1 MLSRVQG
8 QSLTDCK
15 SLVELRSDTVTQPT
29 QAMYQSMLNAPLGDD
44 GLYGDPTA
52 EELESGVA
60 TLLGKE
66 AALYVPSAT
75 MGNLAAIMAQT
86 ARQELVVTEASS
98 HIYTAERGA
107 ATFTGAFYEPIAGAS
122 GAMSLERLE
131 QVLMEPPGRLKAAL
145 VCMETSHNNAG
156 GTALPLEHM
165 RQVHDLSRRHG
176 ASIHLDGA
184 RLFNAAVALRV
195 APAAIAA
202 CTDTVTICLS
212 KGLSAPMGGVVAGT
226 NAVIARARVIRKM
239 LGGTQRQV
247 GIAAAAGL
255 VAINSMV
262 ARLEED
268 HRRASLLSSGIN
280 AIAGLRANSPQTNIV
295 QVDVSATGMDASLWV
310 ASLLSMGVLVRP
322 WSRSLLRCVTHR
334 HLSDVDVEMAVQ
346 AFASVSKSAA
356 AAAHRTPSAGM
367 QSADGG

>member
-1 MLSRVQG
+1 M
-8 QSLTDCK
+8 TDYK
-15 SLVELRSDTVTQPT
+15 SFIELRSDTVTHPT
-29 QAMYQSMLNAPLGDD
+29 QAMYQSMLKAPLGDD
-44 GLYGDPTA
+44 GLDGDPTVV
-52 EELESGVA
+52 ELESCVA

-66 AALYVPSAT
+66 AALLVPSAT
-75 MGNLAAIMAQT
+75 MGNLVAILAQT

-122 GAMSLERLE
+122 GAMNLERLE

-156 GTALPLEHM
+156 GTALPLAHM

-202 CTDTVTICLS
+202 CADTVTICLS
-212 KGLSAPMGGVVAGT
+212 KGLSAPMGGVVAGS
-226 NAVIARARVIRKM
+226 NGVIARARVIRKT

-280 AIAGLRANSPQTNIV
+280 AISGLRANSPQTNIV

-356 AAAHRTPSAGM
+356 AAAHRTPSAGI

>member
-1 MLSRVQG
+1 M
-8 QSLTDCK
+8 TDCK
-15 SLVELRSDTVTQPT
+15 SPVDLRSDTVTQPT
-29 QAMYQSMLNAPLGDD
+29 EAMYESMLKAPLGDD
-44 GLYGDPTA
+44 GLDGDPTA

-66 AALYVPSAT
+66 AALFVPSAT
-75 MGNLAAIMAQT
+75 MGNLAAILAQT

-107 ATFTGAFYEPIAGAS
+107 ATLTGAFYEPIAGVA
-122 GAMSLERLE
+122 GAMNLERLE
-131 QVLMEPPGRLKAAL
+131 QVLVEPRGRLKTAL

-212 KGLSAPMGGVVAGT
+212 KGLSAPMGGVVAGA
-226 NAVIARARVIRKM
+226 NAVIARARAIRKM

-268 HRRASLLSSGIN
+268 HKRAALLSDGLN
-280 AIAGLRANSPQTNIV
+280 AIAGLKANSPQTNIV

-310 ASLLSMGVLVRP
+310 ASLRSMGVLVRP

-334 HLSDVDVEMAVQ
+334 HLSDVDVETAVQ
-346 AFASVSKSAA
+346 AFTSVSSSAA
-356 AAAHRTPSAGM
+356 AAARRRPSAGM
-367 QSADGG
+367 HSAAMG

>member
-1 MLSRVQG
+1 
-8 QSLTDCK
+8 LTDCK
-15 SLVELRSDTVTQPT
+15 SRVDLRSDTVTQPT
-29 QAMYQSMLNAPLGDD
+29 EAMYECMLKAPLGDD
-44 GLYGDPTA
+44 GLDGDPTA
-52 EELESGVA
+52 EKLESGVA

-66 AALYVPSAT
+66 AALFVPSAT
-75 MGNLAAIMAQT
+75 MGNLAAILAQT

-107 ATFTGAFYEPIAGAS
+107 ATLTGAFFEPIAGAA
-122 GAMSLERLE
+122 GAMNLERLE
-131 QVLMEPPGRLKAAL
+131 QALVEPRGRLKAAL

-195 APAAIAA
+195 APAVIAA
-202 CTDTVTICLS
+202 CTDSVTICLS

-226 NAVIARARVIRKM
+226 NAVIARARAIRKM

-268 HRRASLLSSGIN
+268 HRRAALLSGGLN
-280 AIAGLRANSPQTNIV
+280 AIAGLGANSPQTNIV
-295 QVDVSATGMDASLWV
+295 QVDISATGMDASLWV
-310 ASLLSMGVLVRP
+310 ASLRSMGVLVRP

-334 HLSDVDVEMAVQ
+334 HLSDVDVETAVQ
-346 AFASVSKSAA
+346 AFASVSSSAA
-356 AAAHRTPSAGM
+356 AAARRTPIAGM
-367 QSADGG
+367 HSAPIS

>member
-1 MLSRVQG
+1 MKPV
-8 QSLTDCK
+8 D
-15 SLVELRSDTVTQPT
+15 LRSDTVTQPT
-29 QAMYQSMLNAPLGDD
+29 EAMYESMLKAPLGDD
-44 GLYGDPTA
+44 GLDGDPTA

-66 AALYVPSAT
+66 AALFVPSAT
-75 MGNLAAIMAQT
+75 MGNLAAILAQT

-107 ATFTGAFYEPIAGAS
+107 ATLTGAFYEPIAGVA
-122 GAMSLERLE
+122 GAMNLERLE
-131 QVLMEPPGRLKAAL
+131 QVLTEPRGRVRAAL

-226 NAVIARARVIRKM
+226 CMRECVQSTT
-239 LGGTQRQV
+239 L
-247 GIAAAAGL
+247 
-255 VAINSMV
+255 
-262 ARLEED
+262 
-268 HRRASLLSSGIN
+268 RR
-280 AIAGLRANSPQTNIV
+280 T
-295 QVDVSATGMDASLWV
+295 DT
-310 ASLLSMGVLVRP
+310 
-322 WSRSLLRCVTHR
+322 C
-334 HLSDVDVEMAVQ
+334 
-346 AFASVSKSAA
+346 
-356 AAAHRTPSAGM
+356 
-367 QSADGG
+367 